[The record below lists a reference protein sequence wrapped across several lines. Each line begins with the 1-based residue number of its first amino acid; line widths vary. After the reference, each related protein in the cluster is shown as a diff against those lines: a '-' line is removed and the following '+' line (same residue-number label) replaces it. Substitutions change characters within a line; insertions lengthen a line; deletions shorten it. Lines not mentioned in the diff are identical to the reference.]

1 MDEDGRLIVV
11 YYIYCIIIVC
21 MIFVYHYKL
30 LICASNEIF
39 EVLNCHF
46 VAAIFG
52 YNNSVSLESCVAL
65 VLLTPTFLNS

>member
-1 MDEDGRLIVV
+1 
-11 YYIYCIIIVC
+11 
-21 MIFVYHYKL
+21 MIFVYYYKP

-52 YNNSVSLESCVAL
+52 YNNPVSLESCVAL
-65 VLLTPTFLNS
+65 VLLTPAFLNS